1 MKPPGFGRKGTPP
14 HPPPK
19 KKSNSQ
25 GQRSRATLRKGGEW
39 GMTASALLSRRH
51 QQPFSKTTLLP
62 PSGCA
67 HGGVHLP
74 QPVLTRLKA
83 TQASCTRRSSQ
94 QTGPPCAPRGA
105 KQSHSR
111 SPAWLRQ
118 QRGGF
123 HAPSPAPRE
132 PWGWASTSFPHPNQE
147 GSRGCCLGSA
157 VYFQVCFIK
166 PQMENKHRLPS
177 RKGNSLGR
185 QSLHLEKEQL
195 PPTAR
200 RYKKWIQE
208 KAAAK
213 SLLQALSRSPWLS
226 PLSHVLAQL
235 PPQQWASHHSP
246 GCLSGDKTPSQL
258 LGRAQEPR
266 AAWGPFS
273 WQLLYFLLPTNS
285 LIYFVSYSK
294 DIQSSPSMAAAIC
307 KFL

>member
-1 MKPPGFGRKGTPP
+1 MTAQLCSPGDTSSPSPKPHLC
-14 HPPPK
+14 HPPAVHA
-19 KKSNSQ
+19 
-25 GQRSRATLRKGGEW
+25 GR
-39 GMTASALLSRRH
+39 
-51 QQPFSKTTLLP
+51 
-62 PSGCA
+62 
-67 HGGVHLP
+67 VHLLR
-74 QPVLTRLKA
+74 PVLTRLKA
-83 TQASCTRRSSQ
+83 TRASCMRRSRQ

-111 SPAWLRQ
+111 SPARLRQ
-118 QRGGF
+118 QRGAF
-123 HAPSPAPRE
+123 HPPSPEPRE

-147 GSRGCCLGSA
+147 VSRGCYPGSA
-157 VYFQVCFIK
+157 VYFQMCFIK

-213 SLLQALSRSPWLS
+213 SLLQALSRSPWLF

-235 PPQQWASHHSP
+235 PHQQWASHHSP
-246 GCLSGDKTPSQL
+246 GCLSGDKTPSQP

-273 WQLLYFLLPTNS
+273 WPLLYFLLPTSS

-294 DIQSSPSMAAAIC
+294 DIQSSPSMAAAVC